1 LAFRIFHFAFRI
13 CMRLLIVRLGA
24 LGDIV
29 HAVPAL
35 AALRRTWRDARIDWL
50 VSARH
55 RAVLEFV
62 EGLDEQIV
70 LDGGLGW
77 RRLPATVRAL
87 RSRRYD
93 AVLDLQGLIKSAVLA
108 RASGARRV
116 IGFGRG
122 ALREPLAGAFYSERH
137 VSGDRQHVIRKNLAL
152 AAAAGAA
159 GTDRIE
165 FPLRVPPGPDVGA
178 DPYVLLN
185 PGAGWPNKQ
194 WPGDRFARLARWIA
208 DRYGWR
214 SIVLWGPREEQL
226 AASIVAASD
235 GAAER
240 APRTSI
246 GDVLGLARRARLLV
260 SGDTGPL
267 HLAAAVGTPIVGL
280 FGPTS
285 PARNGPFD
293 PADLSLS
300 EFEVCVCH
308 HERRCRRDRPCIEAI
323 TIDAVTAAV
332 DRRIAALTQR

>member
-1 LAFRIFHFAFRI
+1 
-13 CMRLLIVRLGA
+13 MRLLIVRLGA

-55 RAVLEFV
+55 RAVLELV
-62 EGLDEQIV
+62 EGLDERIV
-70 LDGGLGW
+70 LDTGSGW
-77 RRLPATVRAL
+77 RRLPAIVRTL
-87 RSRRYD
+87 RGRRYD
-93 AVLDLQGLIKSAVLA
+93 AALDLQGLLKSAVLA

-122 ALREPLAGAFYSERH
+122 AVREPLAGSFYSERH
-137 VSGDRQHVIRKNLAL
+137 VVDDRQHVIRKNLAL

-159 GTDRIE
+159 ACDRIE
-165 FPLRVPPGPDVGA
+165 FPLRVPEGPDVGA
-178 DPYVLLN
+178 APYALLN

-194 WPGDRFARLARWIA
+194 WPAERFARLARWLA
-208 DRYGWR
+208 DRHGWR
-214 SIVLWGPREEQL
+214 SLVLWGPREEQL
-226 AASIVAASD
+226 AASIVSGSS

-240 APRTSI
+240 APRTTV
-246 GDVLGLARRARLLV
+246 GDVLALASHARLLV

-293 PADLSLS
+293 PADVSVS
-300 EFEVCVCH
+300 RFDECVCH
-308 HERRCRRDRPCIEAI
+308 HERRCRRGRPCIDSV
-323 TIDAVTAAV
+323 TLDVVTAAV
-332 DRRIAALTQR
+332 DRRIAALPQR

>member
-1 LAFRIFHFAFRI
+1 
-13 CMRLLIVRLGA
+13 MRLLIVRLGA

-35 AALRRTWRDARIDWL
+35 AALRHTWPDARIDWL

-62 EGLDEQIV
+62 SGLDERIV
-70 LDGGLGW
+70 LEAKSGW
-77 RRLPATVRAL
+77 RRLPRIIQAL
-87 RSRRYD
+87 RDRRYE
-93 AVLDLQGLIKSAVLA
+93 AVLDLQGLLKSAVLA

-137 VSGDRQHVIRKNLAL
+137 VTDDRQHVIRKNLAL
-152 AAAAGAA
+152 AAAAGAVA
-159 GTDRIE
+159 ADRIA
-165 FPLRVPPGPDVGA
+165 FPLRIPEGPDVGA
-178 DPYVLLN
+178 APYALLN

-194 WPGDRFARLARWIA
+194 WPAERFALLARWIA
-208 DRYGWR
+208 ERYGWR
-214 SIVLWGPREEQL
+214 SLVLWGPREEAL
-226 AASIVAASD
+226 AASITASSS
-235 GAAER
+235 GAAEP

-246 GDVLGLARRARLLV
+246 GDVLALAKQARLIV

-285 PARNGPFD
+285 PVRNGPFD
-293 PADLSLS
+293 PSDVSLS
-300 EFEVCVCH
+300 PPVDCVCH
-308 HERRCRRDRPCIEAI
+308 HERRCRRGRPCIDAI

-332 DRRIAALTQR
+332 DRRIATLPQR